1 MIMKVLICY
10 FSATG
15 NTSAIGK
22 AIGNRLQK
30 LGADVDIKDMTVL
43 SAREEKLD
51 LSVYDAA
58 VFGSP
63 IHSMRS
69 PRVFREW
76 LASLDGGGMKC
87 AMFFTY
93 GGFQVHPTHSTTQK
107 ILEKSNF
114 IVVAS
119 AEFLGA
125 HTFNLGGWQSMGDR
139 PNESDFMVAEEYA
152 DRIYDRFTG
161 KDAGMVKDLDPG
173 PYTENELDTFEGFRF
188 MAVSKLPTRDG
199 AECQMCMLCE
209 ELCPTGAMD
218 AETGQADKSK
228 CLVCLRC
235 VKDCP
240 DEVLVI
246 NDLTPVFHKKMEM
259 DQETPETLRAKKSKI
274 YL

>member
-1 MIMKVLICY
+1 
-10 FSATG
+10 
-15 NTSAIGK
+15 
-22 AIGNRLQK
+22 
-30 LGADVDIKDMTVL
+30 
-43 SAREEKLD
+43 
-51 LSVYDAA
+51 
-58 VFGSP
+58 
-63 IHSMRS
+63 
-69 PRVFREW
+69 
-76 LASLDGGGMKC
+76 
-87 AMFFTY
+87 
-93 GGFQVHPTHSTTQK
+93 
-107 ILEKSNF
+107 
-114 IVVAS
+114 
-119 AEFLGA
+119 
-125 HTFNLGGWQSMGDR
+125 
-139 PNESDFMVAEEYA
+139 
-152 DRIYDRFTG
+152 
-161 KDAGMVKDLDPG
+161 
-173 PYTENELDTFEGFRF
+173 

>member
-1 MIMKVLICY
+1 MKILLCY

-15 NTSAIGK
+15 NTATIAK
-22 AIGNRLQK
+22 AIGTRLQI
-30 LGADVDIKDMTVL
+30 LGADVDTRDMTIA
-43 SAREEKLD
+43 SAREKNLD
-51 LSVYDAA
+51 PASCQAA

-76 LASLDGGGMKC
+76 LAKLDGNGMKC

-93 GGFQVHPTHSTTQK
+93 GGFQVHPTHSTTCE

-114 IVVAS
+114 KVVAS

-125 HTFNLGGWQSMGDR
+125 HTFNLGGFQAMADR
-139 PNESDFMVAEEYA
+139 PDDSDLAVAEEYA

-161 KDAGMVKDLDPG
+161 KDPGKVKDLDPG
-173 PYTENELDTFEGFRF
+173 PYTETELDNFENFRF
-188 MAVSKLPTRDG
+188 MAVNKLPTRDG
-199 AECQMCMLCE
+199 AECRMCMLCE
-209 ELCPTGAMD
+209 EMCPTGAMD
-218 AETGQADKSK
+218 AEIGDVDKDK
-228 CLVCLRC
+228 CIVCLRC

-246 NDLTPVFHKKMEM
+246 NDLTPIFQKKMEA
-259 DQETPETLRAKKSKI
+259 DKETPDTLRAKKSKM